1 MSKTLQLDELVSGD
15 NLAYKLMHVYS
26 KWRIQRAPWE
36 TEQKEIRN
44 YLFATDTSTTT
55 NNSLPWR
62 NSTTLP
68 KLAQIR
74 DNLHAAYLDAVF
86 PNDDW
91 LVWEGDDQESVTK
104 EKRRIIEMY
113 VKNKAKQSGLRETIS
128 KLLYDYI
135 DYGIVLGEVV
145 FVTEKH
151 KDVETDEDVTTYTGP
166 KLERISPWDHYFN
179 PTASTYDKT
188 PKFTRYLKNVG
199 DLKKDLETRP
209 DLKFDKEGFKKV
221 RDIRSTVSTF
231 KLEDWNK
238 ADGYFADGFGS
249 LNEYYGSGLVEI
261 IEFEGDIYDEKTDTL
276 HENRIVTIADG
287 RYILRNIANPN
298 WFGKTNK
305 TMVTWRERPDN
316 LYGMSPLANLVGMQ
330 YRLDHLENTKA
341 DALDQTIMPPK
352 KIFGQVDPFSWGPNE
367 NIYIPGGQSEGDVV
381 PMPPNPAAFQV
392 NNEIGFLME
401 MMEEMAGA
409 PKQAMGIRTPGE
421 KTAFEVQ
428 TLENN
433 AGRNFMSKTNKF
445 EIQFLEPVLNLML
458 EAAKRNISVS
468 DTLKVVDD
476 DFGAA
481 TFVQIT
487 KEDIT
492 AIGKL
497 RPVGSRHFAARAQL
511 IQNMTQ
517 LFNSPLGEFI
527 KPDLS
532 RKQLTKMVEE
542 TMGLT
547 KYKLF
552 KDNIAVTETAET
564 QRLVQQ
570 ASMDLQ
576 AEAGAQTQQEE
587 I

>member
-113 VKNKAKQSGLRETIS
+113 VKNKAKQSGLRETVS

-287 RYILRNIANPN
+287 RYILRNISNPN

-352 KIFGQVDPFSWGPNE
+352 KIFGQVDPFNWGPNE
-367 NIYIPGGQSEGDVV
+367 NIYIPGGQNEGDVV